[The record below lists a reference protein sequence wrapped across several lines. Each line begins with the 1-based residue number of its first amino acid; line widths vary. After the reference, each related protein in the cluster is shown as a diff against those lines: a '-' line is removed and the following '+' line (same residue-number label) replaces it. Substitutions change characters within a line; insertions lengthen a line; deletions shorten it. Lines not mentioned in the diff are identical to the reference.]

1 MRGRRTTEL
10 IARDRAAASRA
21 APLPS
26 VSPAAA
32 SAPTRA
38 AEAAARTASC
48 TASRTSA
55 AAIDPSVLTAF
66 VILWAAIV
74 PTPGA
79 NSLMVTHV
87 ALTRGPLHVALR

>member
-1 MRGRRTTEL
+1 MRSHRR
-10 IARDRAAASRA
+10 ARAQPTLDDH
-21 APLPS
+21 S
-26 VSPAAA
+26 V
-32 SAPTRA
+32 RL
-38 AEAAARTASC
+38 
-48 TASRTSA
+48 
-55 AAIDPSVLTAF
+55 AIDPSVLTAF